1 MNQII
6 CTSTSLVENNNLKAK
21 YKQKFLL
28 RLEFFILAITCIIII
43 IYYLYFR
50 FNLYISEKTSK
61 SLANTYEITKIYN
74 LNENNEFLNEE
85 NQIILNEDKLFTI
98 IGIIEIKKINI
109 SYPIISDISEEFLK
123 IAPCKIYGPMPNEI
137 R

>member
-21 YKQKFLL
+21 YKRKKLL
-28 RLEFFILAITCIIII
+28 RLEFFILAITCIIVV